1 MLDKLKDRIKNINK
15 KFLAINIAVVA
26 IGILAIGYIVR
37 LVISNIGSFVSG
49 EPFLWHPIFLLQPAT
64 WLTGGMIVL
73 VLWAVFWLGGGHM
86 RGLFNG
92 SFFGGKA
99 EKAMVDGVLENSR
112 FMTDKE
118 RDKFFYQFD
127 YDNAGEAKR
136 DGVPMRAILDKKG
149 KLQCNFMPNAHS
161 LIIGATGSGK
171 TTTFINPMIQLL
183 GATNCG
189 SSMIMTDPKGELFAM
204 HSKYLKE
211 RGYDVLL
218 LDLRDTYSSSRWNPL
233 GGIWDMYQEYVH
245 AGKGI
250 VVHRD
255 SMADYPELKQMDG
268 MAENG
273 AVWAQ
278 WQGKAYADLTH
289 CYDDVSVA
297 KQKIYDE
304 MYEDLNDLISVI
316 CPIENEKDPLWEKGA
331 RSIILATCLAMLED
345 SEDPSLG
352 MTKEKFNFYNLNKA
366 LANSENNYQALKD
379 YFKGRSQ
386 LSQAVT
392 LSRQVLSAAE
402 ATMSSYMSI
411 TFDKLNMFNDRGLCG
426 LTSATDIVA
435 SQFAERPTALFMKI
449 PDEKDTRHGLAAVFV
464 LCMYKA
470 LIKVASA
477 REDLSL
483 PRNVYFILDEFGNM
497 PKIEKFDK
505 MITVGRSRKIW
516 FNMVVQSYSQLNNVY
531 GEQVADIVKSN
542 CAMKMFI
549 GSNDI
554 GTCKEFSELCGN
566 MTVRTNSTSTGL
578 GSKEGDINVSTQTQV
593 RPLIYPSELQKL
605 NNKVSTGNAIIV
617 TFGNYPLKTKYTP
630 SYKCPYYKFGQ
641 MDLGEIRSHVFRAD
655 AVYYDLGKRN
665 RLVLGQ

>member
-1 MLDKLKDRIKNINK
+1 MLDSLKDRFQDVKKKYIIIN
-15 KFLAINIAVVA
+15 LVVLLV
-26 IGILAIGYIVR
+26 GVLAIGYIVR
-37 LVISNIGSFVSG
+37 LVIFNFGSFVG
-49 EPFLWHPIFLLQPAT
+49 DEPFHWNPALLIQPGT
-64 WLTGGMIVL
+64 WLTGLGIIV
-73 VLWAVFWLGGGHM
+73 VLWAVFWLGGGHS
-86 RGLFNG
+86 RGIFHG
-92 SFFGGKA
+92 GFFKGKA
-99 EKAMVDGVLENSR
+99 EKAMVDSVLENSR

-118 RDKFFYQFD
+118 RDKFFPQFD
-127 YDNAGEAKR
+127 YNNAGEEKR
-136 DGVPMRAILDKKG
+136 DGVPMRAILDRKG
-149 KLQCNFMPNAHS
+149 RLQCNFMPNAHS

-204 HSKYLKE
+204 HSKYLQE
-211 RGYDVLL
+211 RGYDVKL

-233 GGIWDMYQEYVH
+233 GSIWDMYQDYVN

-250 VVHRD
+250 IVHRD
-255 SMADYPELKQMDG
+255 NMWDYPELKRMDG
-268 MAENG
+268 LAESG
-273 AVWAQ
+273 EIWAQ

-316 CPIENEKDPLWEKGA
+316 CPVENEKDPLWEKGA
-331 RSIILATCLAMLED
+331 RSIIMATCLAMLED

-352 MTKEKFNFYNLNKA
+352 MTKEKFNFFNLNKA

-379 YFKGRSQ
+379 YFNGRSP

-411 TFDKLNMFNDRGLCG
+411 TYDKLNMFNDRGLCG
-426 LTSATDIVA
+426 LTSDTDIVA

-497 PKIEKFDK
+497 PRIEKFDK

-531 GEQVADIVKSN
+531 GEKVADIVKSN

-578 GSKEGDINVSTQTQV
+578 GSKEGDVNVSTQTQV

-641 MDLGEIRSHVFRAD
+641 MDLTEIRSHVFRAD
-655 AVYYDLGKRN
+655 AVYYDLASRN
-665 RLVLGQ
+665 RLVMGQ

>member
-1 MLDKLKDRIKNINK
+1 MLDDLKEKIRNINK
-15 KFLAINIAVVA
+15 KFLVINLAVVL
-26 IGILAIGYIVR
+26 IGILVIGYVIR
-37 LVISNIGSFVSG
+37 LVISNVGSFVG
-49 EPFLWHPIFLLQPAT
+49 DTPFNWNPIFLLQPAT
-64 WLTGGMIVL
+64 WFTGGMIVL

-86 RGLFNG
+86 RSLFNG

-112 FMTDKE
+112 FLTDKE
-118 RDKFFYQFD
+118 RDKYFYQFD
-127 YDNAGEAKR
+127 YDNAGSAKR

-189 SSMIMTDPKGELFAM
+189 SSMIMTDPKGELFSM
-204 HSKYLKE
+204 HSKFLQE
-211 RGYDVLL
+211 RGYNVLL

-233 GGIWDMYQEYVH
+233 GGIWDMYQEYAN

-255 SMADYPELKQMDG
+255 SMEDYPDLKQMDG
-268 MAENG
+268 AAEPG

-289 CYDDVSVA
+289 CYDDVTVA

-352 MTKEKFNFYNLNKA
+352 MTKDKFNFFNLNKA

-379 YFKGRSQ
+379 YFKGRSP

-435 SQFAERPTALFMKI
+435 SQFAEQPTALFMKI

-655 AVYYDLGKRN
+655 AVYYDLSKRN
-665 RLVLGQ
+665 QLVLGQ

>member
-37 LVISNIGSFVSG
+37 LVISNLGAMVSG
-49 EPFLWHPIFLLQPAT
+49 EPFLWHPMYLLQPAT

-268 MAENG
+268 LAEEG

-379 YFKGRSQ
+379 YFKGRSP

-578 GSKEGDINVSTQTQV
+578 GSKEGDVNVSTQTQV

-641 MDLGEIRSHVFRAD
+641 MDLGEIRSHVFRAE
-655 AVYYDLGKRN
+655 AVYYDLGNRN